1 MADYALESDSLR
13 VTIWEYHYD
22 GGIKTHDAGL
32 LPDSGLGNVWRDANA
47 WCLTSAQFSMED
59 DCFTHDRGLQVQVSN
74 ATQSAEFEYYRGS
87 GLKPPPGVEAAVEQ
101 ILQVSTD
108 VALDAGYW

>member
-59 DCFTHDRGLQVQVSN
+59 DCVTHDRGLQVRN
-74 ATQSAEFEYYRGS
+74 RC
-87 GLKPPPGVEAAVEQ
+87 
-101 ILQVSTD
+101 TD
-108 VALDAGYW
+108 RCLMVARA